1 MSETLRQYRER
12 QIREIAARYS
22 IAQTEVRGAYPDDDP
37 RWYGE
42 WWAAIVERARDGQT
56 IDAATLDA
64 VEPHNRRY
72 LLHDYPR
79 AVPAGYLP
87 PDVRA
92 LNAAAPRLFR

>member
-1 MSETLRQYRER
+1 MSETLHEYRDR

-22 IAQTEVRGAYPDDDP
+22 ITPGEVRDAYPDDDY
-37 RWYGE
+37 RWYSE
-42 WWAAIVERARDGQT
+42 WWEAIVERARNGET

-72 LLHDYPR
+72 LLHDY
-79 AVPAGYLP
+79 AGAIPAGYLP

-92 LNAAAPRLFR
+92 LNDATPRLFR